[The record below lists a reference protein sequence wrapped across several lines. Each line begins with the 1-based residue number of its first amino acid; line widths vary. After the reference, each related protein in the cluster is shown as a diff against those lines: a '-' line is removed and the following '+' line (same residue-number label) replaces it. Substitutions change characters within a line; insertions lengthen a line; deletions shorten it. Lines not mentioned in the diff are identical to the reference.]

1 MHEDTGFEGR
11 RPFRQRWLSALATA
25 PESVLEQ
32 FWQALEQ
39 KPTYEVVRRPEVGMI
54 MVRGQTGGTGTPFN
68 LGELPVTRCAV
79 RVAGGSVGVGYIKG
93 RKPRHA
99 ELIAVFDSLL
109 QDDTWREQNAEILIG
124 PLEAERAER
133 RRRRQS
139 QVAKTQVEFFTMVRG
154 DG

>member
-1 MHEDTGFEGR
+1 
-11 RPFRQRWLSALATA
+11 
-25 PESVLEQ
+25 
-32 FWQALEQ
+32 
-39 KPTYEVVRRPEVGMI
+39 MI
-54 MVRGQTGGTGTPFN
+54 MVRGQTGGTGAAFN

-79 RVAGGSVGVGYIKG
+79 RVAGGAVGVGYIKG

-109 QDDTWREQNAEILIG
+109 QDDTWREQNAETLIG
-124 PLEAERAER
+124 PLEAKRAEQ

-139 QVAKTQVEFFTMVRG
+139 RVAQTQVEFFTMVRG